1 MTEPTATP
9 LSQPPADDP
18 IATPVIVDM
27 GRKKRKA
34 FRRLRR
40 GGDRAM
46 GEVAEIV
53 EEVRQQLGERAGD
66 TILLP
71 VVVLYRDKRRRR
83 TRWF

>member
-1 MTEPTATP
+1 MTEPSTP
-9 LSQPPADDP
+9 PPSQPPGSDS

-40 GGDRAM
+40 GRDQAM

-53 EEVRQQLGERAGD
+53 EEVRQQLGDRAEG

-71 VVVLYRDKRRRR
+71 VVVLYENKRPRRA
-83 TRWF
+83 RWF